1 MSNKNFGFGTQIR
14 KSPYF
19 DSTVK
24 WGATGF
30 SVYNHMYIPRD
41 FGSPEQNFWNLIEK
55 SILCDVA
62 VERQVEITGS
72 DAYKFIQLLTPRDLS
87 KLSVGQCKYVL
98 IVNND
103 GGILNDPV
111 LLRLAENHFWLS
123 LADSDVLL
131 WAQGVAVNSGLDVKI
146 SEPDVSPL
154 QLQGPTSQEI
164 MVKLFGEDIRDLK
177 YYWLR
182 EYQLDGIP
190 LIVSRTGWS
199 SELGYEI
206 YLRDGSKG
214 NELYE
219 KIMAAGKEHGIQP
232 GHTSSIR
239 RIEGGMLSYHADAD
253 IHTNPFE
260 LGLDRL
266 VNLDSEINFIGKK
279 ALKKIK
285 EKGISRKQV
294 GLVIDCA
301 PLSGPNTTFWPIKKD
316 RKQIGKVTSAVYS
329 PRLKKNIALAMVS
342 VEQSEIDFIG
352 KEALK
357 KIKQEGIKR
366 KQVGLIIDCDPLS
379 GPNTTF
385 WPIEKDGKK
394 IGKVTSAVYSPRLKK
409 NIALA
414 MIEINYSEL
423 GNRLDVQIHEGKYS
437 ATIVEKPFYDP
448 KKNIVKS

>member
-55 SILCDVA
+55 AILCDVA
-62 VERQVEITGS
+62 VERQVEITGP
-72 DAYKFIQLLTPRDLS
+72 DAYKFTQLLTPRDLS
-87 KLSVGQCKYVL
+87 KLSIGQCKYVL

-131 WAQGVAVNSGLDVKI
+131 WAQGVAVNSGLNVKI

-164 MVKLFGEDIRDLK
+164 MVKLFGDDIRDLK

-182 EYQLDGIP
+182 EYNLDEIP

-219 KIMAAGKEHGIQP
+219 KIMSAGKEHGIQP

-266 VNLDSEINFIGKK
+266 VNLENDIDFIGKD

-285 EKGISRKQV
+285 QDGIKRKQV
-294 GLVIDCA
+294 GLIIDCN
-301 PLSGPNTTFWPIKKD
+301 PLSGPNTTFWPIKK
-316 RKQIGKVTSAVYS
+316 
-329 PRLKKNIALAMVS
+329 N
-342 VEQSEIDFIG
+342 
-352 KEALK
+352 
-357 KIKQEGIKR
+357 
-366 KQVGLIIDCDPLS
+366 
-379 GPNTTF
+379 
-385 WPIEKDGKK
+385 GKK

-423 GNRLDVQIHEGKYS
+423 GNQLDVQTHEGKYT
-437 ATIVEKPFYDP
+437 AKIVEKPFYDP
-448 KKNIVKS
+448 KKKIASS

>member
-1 MSNKNFGFGTQIR
+1 MSLMDNKNFGFGTQIR

-19 DSTVK
+19 ESTVK

-55 SILCDVA
+55 AILCDVA
-62 VERQVEITGS
+62 VERQVEITGP
-72 DAYKFIQLLTPRDLS
+72 DAYKFTQLLTPRDLS
-87 KLSVGQCKYVL
+87 KLAIGQCKYVL
-98 IVNND
+98 ITNNE

-131 WAQGVAVNSGLDVKI
+131 WAQGVAVNSGLNVKI
-146 SEPDVSPL
+146 TEPDVSPL
-154 QLQGPTSQEI
+154 QLQGPTSGEI
-164 MVKLFGEDIRDLK
+164 MIKLFGDSIKELK
-177 YYWLR
+177 YYWLK
-182 EYQLDGIP
+182 EYNLNGIP

-206 YLRDGSKG
+206 YLRDGSRG
-214 NELYE
+214 NDLYE
-219 KIMAAGKEHGIQP
+219 KIMEAGKEYGLKP
-232 GHTSSIR
+232 GHTSTIR

-253 IHTNPFE
+253 INTNPFE

-266 VNLDSEINFIGKK
+266 INLDSEIN
-279 ALKKIK
+279 
-285 EKGISRKQV
+285 
-294 GLVIDCA
+294 
-301 PLSGPNTTFWPIKKD
+301 
-316 RKQIGKVTSAVYS
+316 
-329 PRLKKNIALAMVS
+329 
-342 VEQSEIDFIG
+342 FIG

-366 KQVGLIIDCDPLS
+366 KQVGLELDCNPLK
-379 GPNTTF
+379 GHNTTF
-385 WPIEKDGKK
+385 WPILKNDKI

-414 MIEINYSEL
+414 MIEINQSEIGSKL
-423 GNRLDVQIHEGKYS
+423 KVKTENGDFKC
-437 ATIVEKPFYDP
+437 TIVEKPFYDP
-448 KKNIVKS
+448 KKKIASS

>member
-55 SILCDVA
+55 AILCDVA
-62 VERQVEITGS
+62 VERQVEITGP

-87 KLSVGQCKYVL
+87 KLSVRQCKYVL
-98 IVNND
+98 IVNDD

-123 LADSDVLL
+123 LADSDILL
-131 WAQGVAVNSGLDVKI
+131 WAQGVAVNSGLNVKI
-146 SEPDVSPL
+146 TEPDVSPL

-164 MVKLFGEDIRDLK
+164 MVKLFGDNIRNLK

-182 EYQLDGIP
+182 EYDLDGIP
-190 LIVSRTGWS
+190 LVVSRTGWS

-206 YLRDGSKG
+206 YLKDASKG

-253 IHTNPFE
+253 IKTNPFE

-266 VNLDSEINFIGKK
+266 VNLDTEINFIGKN

-285 EKGISRKQV
+285 ESGISRKQV
-294 GLVIDCA
+294 GLVIECE
-301 PLSGPNTTFWPIKKD
+301 PLSGPNTTFWPIKKNG
-316 RKQIGKVTSAVYS
+316 KQIGKVTSAVYS
-329 PRLKKNIALAMVS
+329 PRLKKNIALAMIDINF
-342 VEQSEIDFIG
+342 SEVGANLEVNTD
-352 KEALK
+352 
-357 KIKQEGIKR
+357 EG
-366 KQVGLIIDCDPLS
+366 S
-379 GPNTTF
+379 YN
-385 WPIEKDGKK
+385 
-394 IGKVTSAVYSPRLKK
+394 S
-409 NIALA
+409 
-414 MIEINYSEL
+414 
-423 GNRLDVQIHEGKYS
+423 
-437 ATIVEKPFYDP
+437 TIVEKPFYDP
-448 KKNIVKS
+448 KKKIASS

>member
-19 DSTVK
+19 DATVK

-41 FGSPEQNFWNLIEK
+41 FGSSEQNFWNLIEK

-62 VERQVEITGS
+62 VERQVEITGP
-72 DAYKFIQLLTPRDLS
+72 DAYKFTQLLTPRDLS

-182 EYQLDGIP
+182 EYELDGIP

-219 KIMAAGKEHGIQP
+219 KIMEAGKEHGIQP

-260 LGLDRL
+260 LGFDRL
-266 VNLDSEINFIGKK
+266 VNLDTDIN
-279 ALKKIK
+279 
-285 EKGISRKQV
+285 
-294 GLVIDCA
+294 
-301 PLSGPNTTFWPIKKD
+301 
-316 RKQIGKVTSAVYS
+316 
-329 PRLKKNIALAMVS
+329 
-342 VEQSEIDFIG
+342 FIG

-385 WPIEKDGKK
+385 WSIEKDGKK

-414 MIEINYSEL
+414 MIEVNHSEL
-423 GNRLDVQIHEGKYS
+423 GNKLDIETHEGKYS

-448 KKNIVKS
+448 KKKIASS